1 MQENW
6 EQLASN
12 GTADKEREMAFSLL
26 GFMYADACIAGSP
39 GNQQSSLHGA
49 WFDTIE
55 AAILIT
61 LSTGKNASWTQKNL
75 LLDKMHRIRLHS
87 HWGTK
92 SSLLQKQLRELVKQ
106 ANIIFFEKIECWCF
120 KPLFQMT
127 FFLLKHEVWAGRL
140 SYCNSSNNKHRHF

>member
-39 GNQQSSLHGA
+39 GSQQSSLHGA

-61 LSTGKNASWTQKNL
+61 LSTGKNASWTEKNL

-87 HWGTK
+87 HWGIK
-92 SSLLQKQLRELVKQ
+92 RSLLQKQLRKLVKQ
-106 ANIIFFEKIECWCF
+106 ASIMFLKRCSVYVSSHSSKWLFPSWNTGSELEVCHIAIAATTSTTIF
-120 KPLFQMT
+120 
-127 FFLLKHEVWAGRL
+127 
-140 SYCNSSNNKHRHF
+140 